1 MHQFT
6 ERLQEVAEHYQSG
19 DYHLG
24 LRRMLDAAL
33 ETRNP
38 AIFEKALTFC
48 DANEKVQE
56 SNLRTLAEQLLA
68 DMAKAAPIKSAAA
81 NNSNVVDINNVS
93 KTYNKGKFK
102 LQPVSL
108 TLKPGEIAGLVG
120 ENGNGK
126 TTFLRIIGGELRA
139 DTGSV
144 NYKLSNNP
152 KDDYDRRTALVFI
165 PQRIPRWWGTLTDNL
180 HLAARHYG
188 LVGRDNELWVEMIIA
203 RLGLR
208 PYKQLSWGTIS
219 SGYRTRF
226 EIARTLLRRPEVLLL
241 DEPLANL
248 DIISQQT
255 ILQDL
260 KYLAQS
266 TAHPMAIV
274 LSSQQIYEVE
284 KVSDKIIFL
293 KQGSPVYHN
302 LKQAEGTATETN
314 QTVVFE
320 IETTGARE
328 VLQKAL
334 EPLQLTQLQYNG
346 GVYLAGF
353 AAGVSAA
360 EVLAALAAA
369 PLEVTYFRNIT
380 NSSRRFFAQP

>member
-1 MHQFT
+1 MHNSS
-6 ERLQEVAEHYQSG
+6 ERLHEVATHYKSG

-33 ETRNP
+33 ETRQ
-38 AIFEKALTFC
+38 AQIFEKALAFC
-48 DANEKVQE
+48 DTSEKNSGDALVQQ
-56 SNLRTLAEQLLA
+56 AEQLLA
-68 DMAKAAPIKSAAA
+68 EIAKAMPA
-81 NNSNVVDINNVS
+81 NTGQAQTNVVDIQGVG

-102 LQPVSL
+102 LSAVDL

-126 TTFLRIIGGELRA
+126 TTFLRIIAGELRA
-139 DTGSV
+139 DIGSI
-144 NYKLSNNP
+144 NYTLSNNP
-152 KDDYDRRTALVFI
+152 KDEYDKRTALVFI
-165 PQRIPRWWGTLTDNL
+165 EQRIPRWWGTLTDNL
-180 HLAARHYG
+180 QFAARHYG
-188 LVGRDNELWVEMIIA
+188 LTGRENELWVEMIIA

-208 PYKQLSWGTIS
+208 PYKNLSWNTIS

-266 TAHPMAIV
+266 SAHPMAIV

-284 KVSDKIIFL
+284 KVSDKIVFL
-293 KQGSPVYHN
+293 KQGSPVYQD
-302 LKQAEGTATETN
+302 LRKAEAGTEGAKQ
-314 QTVVFE
+314 VSLFE
-320 IETTGARE
+320 IETNATRDELHLA
-328 VLQKAL
+328 LQAL
-334 EPLQLTQLQYNG
+334 QVQALQFNG
-346 GVYLAGF
+346 GVYIATF
-353 AAGVSAA
+353 ADGITSAA
-360 EVLAALAAA
+360 VLSVLSNA
-369 PLEVTYFRNIT
+369 PFEVTYFRNISQ
-380 NSSRRFFAQP
+380 SSRRFFANL

>member
-1 MHQFT
+1 MHQFS

-38 AIFEKALTFC
+38 AIFEKALAFC
-48 DANEKVQE
+48 DASEKVPE
-56 SNLRTLAEQLLA
+56 NSLRTLAEQLLG
-68 DMAKAAPIKSAAA
+68 DMAKAAPEERTYAGTG
-81 NNSNVVDINNVS
+81 NVVDIVSVS

-152 KDDYDRRTALVFI
+152 KDEYERRTALVFI

-180 HLAARHYG
+180 HFAARHYG
-188 LVGRDNELWVEMIIA
+188 LVGRENELWVEMIIA

-266 TAHPMAIV
+266 SAHPMAIV

-293 KQGSPVYHN
+293 KQGAPVYHN
-302 LKQAEGTATETN
+302 LKQTEAITTTIA

-320 IETTGARE
+320 IETSAPRE
-328 VLQKAL
+328 VLLKIF
-334 EPLQLTQLQYNG
+334 EPLQIQQLQFNG
-346 GVYLAGF
+346 GVYLADF
-353 AAGVSAA
+353 PAGTTASA
-360 EVLAALAAA
+360 VLAALAAS
-369 PLEVTYFRNIT
+369 PIEVTYFRNIT

>member
-1 MHQFT
+1 MTIFA
-6 ERLQEVAEHYQSG
+6 ERLHEVATHYKLG

-38 AIFEKALTFC
+38 DVFEKALAFC
-48 DANEKVQE
+48 DEAEKNNPEAIVPKANA
-56 SNLRTLAEQLLA
+56 LLAEIE
-68 DMAKAAPIKSAAA
+68 KAAPKDIRST
-81 NNSNVVDINNVS
+81 NNNVVDIKGVS
-93 KTYNKGKFK
+93 KAYNKGKFK
-102 LQPVSL
+102 LSQVSL

-126 TTFLRIIGGELRA
+126 TTFLRIIGGELRT
-139 DTGSV
+139 DTGTI
-144 NYKLSNNP
+144 NYTLSSKP
-152 KDDYDRRTALVFI
+152 KDDYDIRTSLVFI

-180 HLAARHYG
+180 HFAARHYG
-188 LVGRDNELWVEMIIA
+188 LVGRENELWVEMIIA

-208 PYKQLSWGTIS
+208 PYKQLSWNTIS

-226 EIARTLLRRPEVLLL
+226 EIARTLLRRPEILLL

-284 KVSDKIIFL
+284 KVSDKIVFL
-293 KQGSPVYHN
+293 KQGSPVYQDIKHN
-302 LKQAEGTATETN
+302 TETAVAEP
-314 QTVVFE
+314 QLSMFE
-320 IETTGARE
+320 IEVTGSKDE
-328 VLQKAL
+328 LQKAL
-334 EPLQLTQLQYNG
+334 EGLQIQSLQYNG
-346 GVYLAGF
+346 GVYIATFNAGTTP
-353 AAGVSAA
+353 SAVLSA
-360 EVLAALAAA
+360 LSNASFEVN
-369 PLEVTYFRNIT
+369 YFRNIS
-380 NSSRRFFAQP
+380 NSSRRFFANI